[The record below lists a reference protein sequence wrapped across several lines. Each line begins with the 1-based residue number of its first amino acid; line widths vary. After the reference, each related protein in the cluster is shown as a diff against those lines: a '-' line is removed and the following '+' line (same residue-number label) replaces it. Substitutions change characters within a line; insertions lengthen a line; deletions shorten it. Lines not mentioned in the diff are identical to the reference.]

1 MGYIHRIVGS
11 MSKINESKG
20 PVVRR
25 FLKGRRGVSHII
37 SVLLVTVMTLALSV
51 SVFVWAVNLVGQ
63 YQGSYGILFSQNV
76 DKLKECFV
84 IEDIWF
90 VEEDNIT
97 IYVKN
102 VGEIS
107 IKVVSVYVNYVP
119 VTTSPSSQTIGIG
132 KHEKLCVIDQS
143 WTSGQTYHI
152 TIVTERGNIVS
163 MYWQA

>member
-1 MGYIHRIVGS
+1 

-37 SVLLVTVMTLALSV
+37 SVLLVTVMTVAMSV

-63 YQGSYGILFSQNV
+63 YQGSYGILFSKNV

-84 IEDIWF
+84 IEDVWF
-90 VEEDNIT
+90 VDDDNIT

-102 VGEIS
+102 VGEIP
-107 IKVVSVYVNYVP
+107 IKVVSVYVNHAP

-132 KHEKLCVIDQS
+132 EHKKLRVVDQS

-152 TIVTERGNIVS
+152 TIVTERGNTIS
-163 MYWQA
+163 GYWQA